1 MCPTRSRIIDDARI
15 PGDFVRLLF
24 DYLEARGIDAAA
36 VLRMPKPPRRERGI
50 GSYSI
55 DDWTAMLERAQR
67 HLGDPLLGLHL
78 GQTATVASF
87 GLLGYL
93 MFSSNTLGEAIAR
106 GARYWRLFRPY
117 VTRVS
122 AQKLGDSVVIE
133 FELDTQRLSGISAEA
148 KMAALAQLAR
158 NATGEALKV
167 LELSFAHA
175 GPEDRRA
182 YDEYFGCEVKFGQ
195 PGIRA
200 RLPAACLAMPLL
212 QPDADLVALLENQAD
227 SQLAKVPRRPD
238 LEQTVRRCI
247 AQLMPAAE
255 PTIDQVAELLHLS
268 PRTLQRR
275 LDSSNLNFRAL
286 LDDTRRRLAESYL
299 LESGIKLKD
308 VAHRLGYSEQ
318 SAFSRAFRRW
328 TGVSPGEFLR
338 SRGEKRH

>member
-1 MCPTRSRIIDDARI
+1 MCPARTKNIGDARI

-24 DYLEARGIDAAA
+24 DYLETRGIDAAA
-36 VLRMPKPPRRERGI
+36 VLRMPRPPHRERGI
-50 GSYSI
+50 GSYPV
-55 DDWTAMLERAQR
+55 DEWAAMLDRAQR

-87 GLLGYL
+87 GLLGYM
-93 MFSSNTLGEAIAR
+93 MFGSNTLGEAIIR

-122 AQKLGDSVVIE
+122 AQAQGDTVLIE
-133 FELDTQRLSGISAEA
+133 FELDTRRLSGISAEA
-148 KMAALAQLAR
+148 SVAALAQLAR
-158 NATGEALKV
+158 NATGEPLKA
-167 LELSFAHA
+167 LELCFTHA
-175 GPEDRRA
+175 GPEDRGA

-200 RLPAACLAMPLL
+200 RLPASCLGLRLL
-212 QPDADLVALLENQAD
+212 QPDPDLVALLENQAD
-227 SQLAKVPRRPD
+227 SQLAKVPDRLD
-238 LEQTVRRCI
+238 LEQTVRQCI
-247 AQLMPAAE
+247 AQLMPASE

-275 LDSSNLNFRAL
+275 LDENRLNFRAL
-286 LDDTRRRLAESYL
+286 LDDTRRRLAEGYL
-299 LESGIKLKD
+299 LDSKLRLKD

-328 TGVSPGEFLR
+328 TGVSPGEFVR
-338 SRGEKRH
+338 SRSDKRH